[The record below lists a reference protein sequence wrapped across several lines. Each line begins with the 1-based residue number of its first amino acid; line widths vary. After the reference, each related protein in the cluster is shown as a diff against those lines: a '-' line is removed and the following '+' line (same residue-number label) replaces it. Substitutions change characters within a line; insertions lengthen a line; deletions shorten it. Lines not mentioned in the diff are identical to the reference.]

1 MTTRQRQPLDPRLI
15 YRLDQLIHRIVGKRA
30 PRIKVPRVVVVTST
44 TVNITTRNPYVQ
56 SWIQAIRD
64 KPETLIRAIKD
75 AQSAALF
82 MDWKAGLITDMEY
95 SKGVGSAM
103 EITTRSRDRDAR

>member
-1 MTTRQRQPLDPRLI
+1 MLNT
-15 YRLDQLIHRIVGKRA
+15 GKA
-30 PRIKVPRVVVVTST
+30 
-44 TVNITTRNPYVQ
+44 YVQ

-95 SKGVGSAM
+95 SKGAGSAM
-103 EITTRSRDRDAR
+103 EITVRSRDRDAR